1 MIAFHIDVDGFDP
14 MIAAADTA
22 PKARYLAWKSA
33 QDAGY
38 TSVTFARIRS
48 SRRDMERFDEW
59 AARQEKPC
67 LVARAQAAWEA
78 R

>member
-1 MIAFHIDVDGFDP
+1 MAFHIDVDGFCP
-14 MIAAADTA
+14 MVAAADTA
-22 PKARYLAWKSA
+22 PKARYLAWKRA
-33 QDAGY
+33 QEAGY

-59 AARQEKPC
+59 AARQEKPR
-67 LVARAQAAWEA
+67 LVAREQASWEA